1 MLVTIPTITMAATY
15 MAGVIMGKFT
25 TAPHFVI
32 LSVDNIFDD
41 KSYRKLGNLNSSLPP
56 PETRVALARKGR
68 SWVGCGMNIV
78 DLRPGLQVLHP
89 QFGLGEV
96 KVLTE
101 TNAEVLFNEGRKTL
115 AGQQVAELKQAE
127 PRARIEGLEKPLRD
141 LIAEVVGV
149 TAEKLNLIVDREEF
163 TPQLAPKWVGGKVVL
178 HPNDATL
185 ATKEIELE
193 IFFRKIVLVRD
204 YLRVLEQKINAHPK
218 LNDAERVELQYY
230 ITKSYGSL
238 TTFNLLFKEKEQTF

>member
-1 MLVTIPTITMAATY
+1 M
-15 MAGVIMGKFT
+15 K
-25 TAPHFVI
+25 
-32 LSVDNIFDD
+32 
-41 KSYRKLGNLNSSLPP
+41 
-56 PETRVALARKGR
+56 
-68 SWVGCGMNIV
+68 IV

-89 QFGLGEV
+89 QYGLGEV

-101 TNAEVLFNEGRKTL
+101 KTAEVLFNEGRKTL
-115 AGQQVAELKQAE
+115 TEELAAELKPGE
-127 PRARIEGLEKPLRD
+127 PRVKVEGLETPLRD
-141 LIAEVVGV
+141 LIAEVVDATV
-149 TAEKLNLIVDREEF
+149 EKLNLKVDAAEF
-163 TPQLAPKWVGGKVVL
+163 SPQLAPRWVGGKVVL

-193 IFFRKIVLVRD
+193 VFFRKIVLVRD

-218 LNDAERVELQYY
+218 LNDAERIELQYY